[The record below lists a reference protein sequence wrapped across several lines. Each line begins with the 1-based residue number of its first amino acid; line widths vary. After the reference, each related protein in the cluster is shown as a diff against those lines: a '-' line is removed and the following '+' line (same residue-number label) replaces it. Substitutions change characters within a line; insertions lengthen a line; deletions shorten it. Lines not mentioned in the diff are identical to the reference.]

1 MSRSGKH
8 RPERVATLIQ
18 ETLGVKL
25 TTDVKDPRVGF
36 VTITSVD
43 VSPDCTHATV
53 HVSVLG
59 EEEDKQKAMEGLESA
74 KGYLRSH
81 LAQALSLRVTPELHF
96 RLDRGLEHAA
106 RIDEILS
113 KIKNEEQS

>member
-1 MSRSGKH
+1 MSRAGRH

-43 VSPDCTHATV
+43 VSPDCTRATV

-59 EEEDKQKAMEGLESA
+59 DEDEKRRAMEGLESA

-81 LAQALSLRVTPELHF
+81 VAQTLSLRVTPELHF

-106 RIDEILS
+106 RIDQILS
-113 KIKNEEQS
+113 KIKNEERS